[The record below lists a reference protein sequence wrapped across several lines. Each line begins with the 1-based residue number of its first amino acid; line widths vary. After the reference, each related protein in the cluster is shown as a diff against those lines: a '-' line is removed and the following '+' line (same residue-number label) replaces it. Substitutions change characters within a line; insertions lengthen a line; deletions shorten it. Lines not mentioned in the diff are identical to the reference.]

1 LEKRDYKLRWLVI
14 AVVITAVI
22 LVVMIFKVDIFKYT
36 CESEQNSASCYL
48 LAEHYESIGES
59 ELADKY
65 HNMACNF
72 QYEQSCSKLRV
83 KLKPAPTEK

>member
-1 LEKRDYKLRWLVI
+1 MSKRDYKLRWLI
-14 AVVITAVI
+14 ISVVVTAIV
-22 LVVMIFKVDIFKYT
+22 LLVMIFKVDILKYT
-36 CESEQNSASCYL
+36 CEHEQNSASCFL
-48 LAEHYESIGES
+48 LGEHYEEQGEV

-83 KLKPAPTEK
+83 KLKRR